1 MEREEGAGVMSTLDA
16 TMELMFE
23 GCIHLNSLMLPS
35 SEEWEGEEDGV
46 VLPVFDDAESA
57 KGEATSG
64 CRWHIW

>member
-1 MEREEGAGVMSTLDA
+1 MEREEGVGVMSTLDA

-64 CRWHIW
+64 